1 MPILSKGFSLPLTS
15 SVIPWSNLILL
26 NKSKKKKVL
35 SSPSLNS
42 ENPRIQQ
49 KLLPSESLLNEKI
62 GPAGIH
68 IAVDVGAI
76 TVIIKP
82 SERKSTE

>member
-1 MPILSKGFSLPLTS
+1 M
-15 SVIPWSNLILL
+15 
-26 NKSKKKKVL
+26 L

-49 KLLPSESLLNEKI
+49 KLLSSGSLLNEKI

-82 SERKSTE
+82 WETKSTE

>member
-1 MPILSKGFSLPLTS
+1 M
-15 SVIPWSNLILL
+15 
-26 NKSKKKKVL
+26 L

-49 KLLPSESLLNEKI
+49 KLLSLGSLLNEEI
-62 GPAGIH
+62 GPVSTH

-76 TVIIKP
+76 TVTIKP
-82 SERKSTE
+82 

>member
-1 MPILSKGFSLPLTS
+1 M
-15 SVIPWSNLILL
+15 
-26 NKSKKKKVL
+26 L